1 MSMQESARPGSP
13 WLMRGEQRPDAR
25 LALYCLPHAG
35 GGASAYRDWAR
46 NLPAWIDVIAV
57 QLPGRENR
65 IREQLGIDLD
75 AMAEAVDA
83 DHQGLPYALFG
94 HSNGAL
100 LAFELAHRL
109 GATGAGPVH
118 LSVSGSPPPALAT
131 PSRAVS
137 RFDDAGLLEWM
148 VEQGGISEQ
157 LLALPDLLELVI
169 PAVRCDL
176 SWLEA
181 YRPAVRQA
189 LDCPVSAFAGETDPR
204 VPGDVLSGWSKETTA
219 GFSAHRYPGGHFYL
233 IDGLPALLGDLTEQ
247 LSDLRL

>member
-1 MSMQESARPGSP
+1 MTMQESARPGSP
-13 WLMRGEQRPDAR
+13 WLMRGGQRPDAR

-65 IREQLGIDLD
+65 IREPLGIDLD
-75 AMAEAVDA
+75 AMAKAVEA

-118 LSVSGSPPPALAT
+118 LSVSGSPPPALAA
-131 PSRAVS
+131 PRAAVS
-137 RFDDAGLLEWM
+137 RFDDAGLVDWM
-148 VEQGGISEQ
+148 VEQGGVSEQ
-157 LLALPDLLELVI
+157 LLAMPDLLELVI

-181 YRPAVRQA
+181 YRPAARGA
-189 LDCPVSAFAGETDPR
+189 LGCPISAFAGETDQR
-204 VPGDVLSGWSKETTA
+204 VPGDVLTGWSKETTA
-219 GFSAHRYPGGHFYL
+219 GFSARRYPGGHFYL
-233 IDGLPALLGDLTEQ
+233 IDGLPALLGDLAEQ